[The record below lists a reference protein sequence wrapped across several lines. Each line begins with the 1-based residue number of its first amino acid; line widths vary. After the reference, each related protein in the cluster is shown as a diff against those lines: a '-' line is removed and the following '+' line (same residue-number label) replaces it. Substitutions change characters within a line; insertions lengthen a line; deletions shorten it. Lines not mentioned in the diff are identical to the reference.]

1 MHELRQHERVQL
13 KPVQAGAGCPRP
25 PIGSST
31 EHGFLNAVD
40 LHIAMCNNLHM
51 ATNLALDDK
60 LIEEARKAGHHRT
73 KKDAVTAALAEYV
86 KRHKQQ
92 RILEA
97 FGSFEFDPAY
107 DYKQERRR
115 SR

>member
-1 MHELRQHERVQL
+1 MSAPHEHLE
-13 KPVQAGAGCPRP
+13 
-25 PIGSST
+25 
-31 EHGFLNAVD
+31 
-40 LHIAMCNNLHM
+40 LHIPMCDNLHM

-86 KRHKQQ
+86 KRRKQQ

-97 FGSFEFDPAY
+97 FGSFEFVPSY
-107 DYKQERRR
+107 DHKAERRR
-115 SR
+115 S